1 MLKLQAASDFFG
13 APAGYSSE
21 ASITTAAP
29 FGEAIRSGAPHK
41 STSVS
46 LDALLSPGVT
56 VQSIAFSYRQV
67 TGYAQTGIGPN
78 FTLAIAGAAAFSSGP
93 LTGHPYPPKGTGCA
107 GGEAA
112 SSRQTLVLRPARRSK
127 RPSRRKSRKLHRTRT
142 VLGRR

>member
-93 LTGHPYPPKGTGCA
+93 LTGHPYPPKGTGCP
-107 GGEAA
+107 GGACYSPPAAA
-112 SSRQTLVLRPARRSK
+112 SASSLGIKV
-127 RPSRRKSRKLHRTRT
+127 PSEGQQRISFEFLNTDM
-142 VLGRR
+142 